1 MKKWTVL
8 KVGLVSAI
16 MITTPV
22 SAAYQPV
29 QSRTSS
35 DRYTDYIKDYVGTNL
50 ASFGY
55 TALDGKR
62 RDQYGNGI
70 VEIIFETDSGVYID
84 PEDEEQLK
92 KYVVVDQSI
101 DPDTEI
107 KMEYEKQENGEE
119 YDNLL
124 DFISCDEILLKVR
137 EIDGNA
143 IEKEESLTKIKTA
156 PDKHT
161 EYIRDYVGRNLADCG
176 YISLGGEL
184 RDAYGVGSIQVIPV
198 SNDGSF
204 IDVEDKEILK
214 NYVVTSQS
222 TEPNTEIKFTL
233 LKDDNGQEYSN
244 LVDTQSCSDIQV
256 RVSKVET
263 K

>member
-22 SAAYQPV
+22 SAVYQPV

-107 KMEYEKQENGEE
+107 KMEYEKQENG
-119 YDNLL
+119 
-124 DFISCDEILLKVR
+124 
-137 EIDGNA
+137 
-143 IEKEESLTKIKTA
+143 
-156 PDKHT
+156 
-161 EYIRDYVGRNLADCG
+161 IR
-176 YISLGGEL
+176 
-184 RDAYGVGSIQVIPV
+184 GSITLPAGMTGTFLYP
-198 SNDGSF
+198 DGSSF
-204 IDVEDKEILK
+204 
-214 NYVVTSQS
+214 S
-222 TEPNTEIKFTL
+222 
-233 LKDDNGQEYSN
+233 
-244 LVDTQSCSDIQV
+244 LVAGENRIG
-256 RVSKVET
+256 
-263 K
+263 